1 MNTLLVKNKEKEI
14 TLCWNIKY
22 EHSVI
27 MAFLIA
33 VINTFLTKTLLI
45 RKANWT
51 PLFIACKTLYY
62 WCQLVARKMGQDE

>member
-1 MNTLLVKNKEKEI
+1 MNALLVKNKEKEI

-33 VINTFLTKTLLI
+33 VINVH
-45 RKANWT
+45 
-51 PLFIACKTLYY
+51 LFNKNAFN
-62 WCQLVARKMGQDE
+62 